1 MTVISHPSP
10 NFEPRRSAIVDM
22 LVIHYTGMPDGPAAL
37 ARLCDAEAKV
47 SAHYLIE
54 EDGRV
59 FSLVSEDLRAWHAG
73 ASHWRGETD
82 INSRS
87 IGIELVNPGHEF
99 GYRAFPDAQIAA
111 LVDLSKGIVGRH
123 PIPARNVVG
132 HSDIAPPRKQDP
144 GELFP
149 WQVLAETHGIGVWP
163 CGEPTE
169 LPPEHVVLAGLAHV
183 GYDIHDP
190 KAALTAFQRH
200 FRPWKVDG
208 HLDAET
214 IGRLRGLMRIL
225 R

>member
-1 MTVISHPSP
+1 MTAIAHPSP
-10 NFEPRRSAIVDM
+10 NFEARRADVIDM
-22 LVIHYTGMPDGPAAL
+22 LVLHYTGMADGASAL

-54 EDGRV
+54 EDGRI
-59 FSLVSEDLRAWHAG
+59 FTLVEESRRAWHAG
-73 ASHWRGETD
+73 ASSWRGESD

-99 GYRAFPDAQIAA
+99 GYRPFPPAQIAA
-111 LVDLSKGIVGRH
+111 LIDLATDIIGRH

-132 HSDIAPPRKQDP
+132 HSDVAPSRKQDP

-149 WQVLAETHGIGVWP
+149 WRDLAETHGIGLWP
-163 CGEPTE
+163 CGEATP
-169 LPPEHVVLAGLAHV
+169 LPPEHVILAGLAHV

-208 HLDAET
+208 HIDEEST
-214 IGRLRGLMRIL
+214 GRLRSLLRIL